1 MLLKEKKKHG
11 FLEINS
17 YAISQGLINFSV
29 GAFGAYAFF
38 FYETEVHLNITLLG
52 ILFIVYSIWDAI
64 NEPLIGNLTDRPL
77 KITRKYGRRLPWV
90 IIGVFPWALSY
101 ILIYLAPS
109 DSQILIFFYALL
121 ILVIYDGFYTLW
133 SVNSEALLPYKF
145 SDFDERRK
153 VSGMRGFWG
162 VIGLILGFLV
172 PPMIVDYGIKETYIF
187 QAIIL
192 AIIICA
198 SGFLMIPGHKEGKE
212 VLQRY
217 LETYKDEK
225 WRFNFFKDIV
235 KAVKKK
241 NFLMWLVLHFG
252 YTILTGLLIASLNY
266 FIKYILKLESS
277 AMILGMSGYLLVSIL
292 SIPLWIKVAIKVNNN
307 KKMIVLGSLFMGI
320 ATMVL
325 FFANSIIAMLI
336 IGCFVGLTGGV
347 FFVMQ
352 DAINADVL
360 DEMTLLDGERLEG
373 TYLGVKFFFGRMANV
388 VQFLILVL
396 IHAFTNFVPEVI
408 NQSDLALL
416 GIRLHISIIP
426 GIAIIIGVLIF
437 WKFYDLTPERMK
449 EIKEKIIQQK
459 L

>member
-1 MLLKEKKKHG
+1 MV
-11 FLEINS
+11 S
-17 YAISQGLINFSV
+17 PAFS
-29 GAFGAYAFF
+29 
-38 FYETEVHLNITLLG
+38 
-52 ILFIVYSIWDAI
+52 
-64 NEPLIGNLTDRPL
+64 
-77 KITRKYGRRLPWV
+77 
-90 IIGVFPWALSY
+90 
-101 ILIYLAPS
+101 
-109 DSQILIFFYALL
+109 
-121 ILVIYDGFYTLW
+121 
-133 SVNSEALLPYKF
+133 
-145 SDFDERRK
+145 
-153 VSGMRGFWG
+153 
-162 VIGLILGFLV
+162 
-172 PPMIVDYGIKETYIF
+172 
-187 QAIIL
+187 
-192 AIIICA
+192 
-198 SGFLMIPGHKEGKE
+198 
-212 VLQRY
+212 
-217 LETYKDEK
+217 
-225 WRFNFFKDIV
+225 
-235 KAVKKK
+235 
-241 NFLMWLVLHFG
+241 
-252 YTILTGLLIASLNY
+252 ILTGLLIASLNY